1 MDSTDAD
8 DLLSCVP
15 LSPSLWH
22 TCCVRT
28 KLCSPSSLL
37 FTHMQCHSLITRWK
51 QCSAQTGFS
60 ACCSE
65 SCCFPLKYK
74 ANQMATFH
82 HVCSEVLLL
91 FKQIYTVLSGGNTVT
106 VCPYSMWAGFHV
118 SLCLK
123 PLCLLVSWNHT
134 KQFMFIKQMPS
145 FILILFSCTPPI
157 TDGLLWVQLSH
168 LR

>member
-1 MDSTDAD
+1 MQVNTGELFYWALYIWRLEHESHCT
-8 DLLSCVP
+8 LLISMYKPDEDVWTVLMICSLVFP
-15 LSPSLWH
+15 SPSPWH

-28 KLCSPSSLL
+28 KLCSPSSLV

-123 PLCLLVSWNHT
+123 PLCLLVS
-134 KQFMFIKQMPS
+134 
-145 FILILFSCTPPI
+145 
-157 TDGLLWVQLSH
+157 
-168 LR
+168 